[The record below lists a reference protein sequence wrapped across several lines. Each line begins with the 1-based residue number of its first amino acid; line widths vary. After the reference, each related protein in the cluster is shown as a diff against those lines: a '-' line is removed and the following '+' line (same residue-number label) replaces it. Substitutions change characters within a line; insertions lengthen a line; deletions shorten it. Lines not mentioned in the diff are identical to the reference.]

1 MKQKRTFRR
10 LAVALMLAALLVCAA
25 ILPAAAALP
34 VRGVDVTYADTLLF
48 PGQSRLI
55 GSTTY
60 VPLRAFCAELGEENL
75 TWDAGTKTAVLSAH
89 GLTLTAAVGAE
100 WIEANGRC
108 FWAPDGV
115 RLVEGTM
122 MVPVRPLA
130 RAFGLEVTWDAATAS
145 VRLTETGEGYAA
157 PAEAVYDPTDLY
169 WLSRIISAESR
180 GEPLLG
186 QLAVGNVVLNRA
198 ASPDF
203 PNTVHGVVFDRRY
216 AIQFSP
222 VANGTIYDAPTSL
235 SVVAAKLALE
245 GYSLSTGIIYFLNA
259 DLATNF
265 WVPQNRPYAL
275 TVGCHDFYM

>member
-10 LAVALMLAALLVCAA
+10 LAAGLLLAAMAFFAA
-25 ILPAAAALP
+25 LPAAAEMP
-34 VRGVDVTYADTLLF
+34 VPAVDVTYGGTLLF

-60 VPLRAFCAELGEENL
+60 VPLRAFCAAMGEDNL
-75 TWDAGTKTAVLSAH
+75 TWDAETKTAVLSAP

-108 FWAPDGV
+108 FWTPDGV
-115 RLVEGTM
+115 RLVNDTT

-130 RAFGLEVTWDAATAS
+130 RAFGLEVNWDAEAG
-145 VRLTETGEGYAA
+145 VLLTDTGTGYAA
-157 PAEAVYDPTDLY
+157 PAEAVYVPEDLY

-203 PNTVHGVVFDRRY
+203 PDTVHGVIFDRRY

-222 VANGTIYDAPTSL
+222 VANGTIYHDPTPL

-275 TVGCHDFYM
+275 TVGCHDFYT

>member
-1 MKQKRTFRR
+1 MKQKRTLRR
-10 LAVALMLAALLVCAA
+10 LAAGLLLAAMAFFAA
-25 ILPAAAALP
+25 LPAAAEIP
-34 VRGVDVTYADTLLF
+34 VRAVDVTYADTLLF

-60 VPLRAFCAELGEENL
+60 VPLRAFCAELGEEAL
-75 TWDAGTKTAVLSAH
+75 TWDAAARTATLSAK

-130 RAFGLEVTWDAATAS
+130 RAFGLEVTWDADTAS
-145 VRLTETGEGYAA
+145 VRLTESGEGYAA
-157 PAEAVYDPTDLY
+157 PAEAVYNPTDLY

-203 PNTVHGVVFDRRY
+203 PDTVHGVIFDRRY

-222 VANGTIYDAPTSL
+222 VANGTIYHDPTPL

-275 TVGCHDFYM
+275 TVGCHDFYT

>member
-10 LAVALMLAALLVCAA
+10 LAAGLLLAAITVFAV
-25 ILPAAAALP
+25 LPAAAEIP
-34 VRGVDVTYADTLLF
+34 IRTVDVTLDGTRLF

-55 GSTTY
+55 DSTTY
-60 VPLRAFCAELGEENL
+60 VPLRAFCAAMGENNL
-75 TWDAGTKTAVLSAH
+75 TWNGETRTAVLSAP

-108 FWAPDGV
+108 FWTPDGV

-130 RAFGLEVTWDAATAS
+130 RAFGLEVSWDAEAGVLLS
-145 VRLTETGEGYAA
+145 GTGAGYAA
-157 PAEAVYDPTDLY
+157 PAETVYDPTDLY

-198 ASPDF
+198 ASPNF
-203 PNTVHGVVFDRRY
+203 PDTVHGVIFDRRY

-222 VANGTIYDAPTSL
+222 VANGTIYNDPAPL

-245 GYSLSTGIIYFLNA
+245 GYTLSEDIIYFLNA

-275 TVGCHDFYM
+275 TVGCHDFYT

>member
-1 MKQKRTFRR
+1 MKQKRTLRR
-10 LAVALMLAALLVCAA
+10 LAAALLLAA
-25 ILPAAAALP
+25 MAFFAALPAAAEIP
-34 VRGVDVTYADTLLF
+34 VRAVDVTYGGTLLF

-60 VPLRAFCAELGEENL
+60 VPLRAFCAELGEENM
-75 TWDAGTKTAVLSAH
+75 TWDAAARTATLSAE

-145 VRLTETGEGYAA
+145 VRLTDTWEGYAA
-157 PAEAVYDPTDLY
+157 PAETVYDPTDLY

-203 PNTVHGVVFDRRY
+203 PDTVHGVIFDRRY

-222 VANGTIYDAPTSL
+222 VANGTIYDDPAPL

-275 TVGCHDFYM
+275 TVGCHDFYT

>member
-1 MKQKRTFRR
+1 MKQKRTLRR
-10 LAVALMLAALLVCAA
+10 LAAGLLLAAMAFFAA
-25 ILPAAAALP
+25 LPAAAEIP
-34 VRGVDVTYADTLLF
+34 VRAVDVTYADTLLF

-60 VPLRAFCAELGEENL
+60 VPLRAFCAELGEEAL
-75 TWDAGTKTAVLSAH
+75 TWDAAARTATLSAD

-130 RAFGLEVTWDAATAS
+130 RAFGLEVTWDADTAS
-145 VRLTETGEGYAA
+145 VRLTESGEGYAA
-157 PAEAVYDPTDLY
+157 PADAVYDPTDLY

-203 PNTVHGVVFDRRY
+203 PDTVHGVIFDRRY

-222 VANGTIYDAPTSL
+222 VANGTVYHDPAPL

-245 GYSLSTGIIYFLNA
+245 GYSLSKGIIYFLNA

-275 TVGCHDFYM
+275 TVGCHDFYT

>member
-10 LAVALMLAALLVCAA
+10 LAAGLLLAAMAFFTA
-25 ILPAAAALP
+25 LPAAAEMP
-34 VRGVDVTYADTLLF
+34 VHGVDVTYGDTLLF

-60 VPLRAFCAELGEENL
+60 VPLRAFCAAMGEEAL
-75 TWDAGTKTAVLSAH
+75 AWDAGTKTAILSAP

-108 FWAPDGV
+108 FWTPDGV

-130 RAFGLEVTWDAATAS
+130 RAFGLEVSWNAEAGIL
-145 VRLTETGEGYAA
+145 LTDTGTGYAA
-157 PAEAVYDPTDLY
+157 PAEAVYTPEDLY

-203 PNTVHGVVFDRRY
+203 PDTVQGVIFDRRY

-222 VANGTIYDAPTSL
+222 VANGTIYHDPTPL

-245 GYSLSTGIIYFLNA
+245 GYTLSTGIIYFLNA
-259 DLATNF
+259 DLATSF

-275 TVGCHDFYM
+275 TVGCHDFYT